1 MEDEQRH
8 RVPPRMTERARCLRG
23 EATFPERL
31 LWTRLRNRQVGGAK
45 LRRQHVIGPYVVDFF
60 CPQRKLVI
68 ELDGHSHDTT
78 APADL
83 EREKYLQQQG
93 LRVIRFG
100 NDEVIRDVDR
110 VAEAVCGALEEEP
123 PR

>member
-1 MEDEQRH
+1 MADEERH
-8 RVPPRMTERARCLRG
+8 GVPPRMTERARRLRR

-31 LWTRLRNRQVGGAK
+31 LWSRLRNRQVGGAK
-45 LRRQHVIGPYVVDFF
+45 FRRQHVIGPYVVDFF

-78 APADL
+78 ATADL
-83 EREKYLQQQG
+83 ERERYFQQQG
-93 LRVIRFG
+93 LHVIRFG
-100 NDEVIRDVDR
+100 NDAVIRNVDR
-110 VAEAVCGALEEEP
+110 VAEAVCSAAEEDS

>member
-1 MEDEQRH
+1 MADKERH
-8 RVPPRMTERARCLRG
+8 RVPPRMTEPARRLRR

-31 LWTRLRNRQVGGAK
+31 LWSRLRNRQLTGAK
-45 LRRQHVIGPYVVDFF
+45 FRRQHVIGPYVVDFF

-78 APADL
+78 GIADL
-83 EREKYLQQQG
+83 ERERYLQQQG
-93 LRVIRFG
+93 LHVIRFG
-100 NDEVIRDVDR
+100 NDEVIRNVDG
-110 VAEAVCGALEEEP
+110 VAEAVCSALEEEP